1 MKNKLIYALCAL
13 ITVGFASCEL
23 TENPDSKYEKD
34 TYFTTEE
41 KARMAVVSIY
51 ACLETGKYYGQYAM
65 ACFGSDDIFMI

>member
-34 TYFTTEE
+34 TYLPQRRKPEW
-41 KARMAVVSIY
+41 
-51 ACLETGKYYGQYAM
+51 Q
-65 ACFGSDDIFMI
+65 

>member
-41 KARMAVVSIY
+41 KARMEIGRAHV
-51 ACLETGKYYGQYAM
+51 
-65 ACFGSDDIFMI
+65 